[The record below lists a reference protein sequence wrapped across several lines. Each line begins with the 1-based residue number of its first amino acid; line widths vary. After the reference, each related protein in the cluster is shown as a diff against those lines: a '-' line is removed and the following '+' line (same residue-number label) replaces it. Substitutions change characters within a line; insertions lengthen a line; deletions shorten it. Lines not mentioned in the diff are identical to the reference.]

1 MMELKDFKRCVCKA
15 DTCLKDYLD
24 GYMFVNYFE
33 IVMAV
38 CDYFEKETGS
48 LYMSDCAEATRLADE
63 YCKEKGF
70 EFDVN
75 GDMLTEEDIKRETA
89 EQAFMEKIE
98 ADVYWY

>member
-1 MMELKDFKRCVCKA
+1 MME
-15 DTCLKDYLD
+15 LKDYLD

-75 GDMLTEEDIKRETA
+75 WDIINEEREAA

-98 ADVYWY
+98 ADVYGY

>member
-1 MMELKDFKRCVCKA
+1 MR
-15 DTCLKDYLD
+15 DYLD
-24 GYMFVNYFE
+24 SFMFVNYFE

-38 CDYFEKETGS
+38 CDYFEKETWS

-75 GDMLTEEDIKRETA
+75 WDLCITEGDALTEKDYQREMA
-89 EQAFMEKIE
+89 EQAYREKIE
-98 ADVYWY
+98 ADV